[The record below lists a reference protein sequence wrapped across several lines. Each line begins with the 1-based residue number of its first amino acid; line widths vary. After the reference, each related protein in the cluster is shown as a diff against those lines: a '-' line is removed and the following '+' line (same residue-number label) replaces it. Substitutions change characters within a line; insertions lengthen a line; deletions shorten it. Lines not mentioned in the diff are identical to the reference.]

1 MSELITLTISAVA
14 LQVTGVTL
22 AAAASVLTGLVAG
35 RLSAQGRRVLEEL
48 TGDLPTTLESIG
60 PAHPSAAPA
69 RLRSQLLSP
78 GEARLVTELA
88 SVASLAV
95 GDTRRL
101 QEALQARPIE
111 QWAGIIRQEHQQV
124 FRRTLTDAISR
135 ACRKLEFGSVQPA
148 GDQLVAEDR
157 NGRALAVQI
166 RDDGAMRAEVLGVAD
181 GSCQA
186 VLDRFLKALADEG
199 VQIAKVNDRRWTGG
213 APNTDAGRCWAAK
226 KGARPRATQ
235 AGNAIDRRVK
245 AAKDPVR
252 IKR

>member
-22 AAAASVLTGLVAG
+22 AAAASVLTGLIAG
-35 RLSAQGRRVLEEL
+35 RMSAQGRRVLEEL
-48 TGDLPTTLESIG
+48 TGNLPTTLDSIG
-60 PAHPSAAPA
+60 PAKPSAATAP
-69 RLRSQLLSP
+69 LGSHSLSV

-101 QEALQARPIE
+101 QEVLQARPIE

-124 FRRTLTDAISR
+124 FRQTLTDAISR
-135 ACRKLEFGSVQPA
+135 ACRKLEFGTIHPA

-157 NGRALAVQI
+157 KGRAIAVQI
-166 RDDGAMRAEVLGVAD
+166 GEDGKVRAEILGIAD
-181 GSCQA
+181 GSCHAQ
-186 VLDRFLKALADEG
+186 LDRFLRTLAEEG

-213 APNTDAGRCWAAK
+213 APNTNAGRRWAAQ
-226 KGARPRATQ
+226 KGARLRATQ
-235 AGNAIDRRVK
+235 AGNATDRRVK
-245 AAKDPVR
+245 ATKNPAR
-252 IKR
+252 IRR

>member
-1 MSELITLTISAVA
+1 MSEIITLTISAVA
-14 LQVTGVTL
+14 LQVTGVALATAASAVSAL
-22 AAAASVLTGLVAG
+22 AAS
-35 RLSAQGRRVLEEL
+35 RLSAQARRILENS
-48 TGDLPTTLESIG
+48 TAGLPTTLESIG

-101 QEALQARPIE
+101 QEVLQARPIE

-135 ACRKLEFGSVQPA
+135 ACRKLEFGTIQQA

-157 NGRALAVQI
+157 NGRAIAVQI
-166 RDDGAMRAEVLGVAD
+166 GEDGKVRAEILGIAD
-181 GSCQA
+181 GSCHT
-186 VLDRFLKALADEG
+186 VLDRFLRALSDEG
-199 VQIAKVNDRRWTGG
+199 VQIAMVNDRRWTGG
-213 APNTDAGRCWAAK
+213 APNTNAGRRWATQ
-226 KGARPRATQ
+226 KGAKPRATQ
-235 AGNAIDRRVK
+235 AGNATDRRVK
-245 AAKDPVR
+245 AAKNPVR
-252 IKR
+252 VRR